1 MKYGWPII
9 DQKKKKSLKFT
20 EKEKTQIESILVND
34 CQTLIPMNFPL
45 STIPCGL
52 SEALVKA
59 LEPVTQRVVIKSK

>member
-9 DQKKKKSLKFT
+9 DQKKKSLKFT
-20 EKEKTQIESILVND
+20 EKEKTQIESILAND

-45 STIPCGL
+45 STIPCSL